1 MTVFLDN
8 KYSFQEHFCVS
19 KIYILLEITYTRTY
33 KKYTWE
39 PENCGIER
47 RHSSNAKVHLV
58 SLQGIYDLQ
67 GTY

>member
-1 MTVFLDN
+1 MYQKYIYYSINTV
-8 KYSFQEHFCVS
+8 K
-19 KIYILLEITYTRTY
+19 LEITYTRTY